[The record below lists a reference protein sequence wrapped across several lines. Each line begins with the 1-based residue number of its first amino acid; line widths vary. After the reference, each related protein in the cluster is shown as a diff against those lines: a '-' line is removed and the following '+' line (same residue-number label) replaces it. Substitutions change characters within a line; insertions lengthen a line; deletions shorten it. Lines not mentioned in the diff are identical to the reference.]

1 MNKIQFIVVGW
12 HYNQLELIEG
22 LKELNINNEEIDVFW
37 SCHNEPT
44 DYIKENFNYKVF
56 PNLGEEFIAYQ
67 QAIEYLDI
75 DDDTVCF
82 FIHDDIIIKSWGFI
96 EACLDKLQQG
106 YKFLGNCT
114 NYPLPEFDPTK
125 YEGHD
130 GIGITED
137 FDNKVIADYA
147 LDKTKQWFDR
157 RLAPVMV
164 VRGSFICCKYGDL
177 KAIHGF
183 EPRKEAWVALTWDEE
198 HQTHSYRG
206 GIGQSRFGNL
216 FMFMFSYKI
225 NRVFGPQSISYLSD
239 RYLDSDYIYEMAR
252 AKIDVNNPML

>member
-12 HYNQLELIEG
+12 HYNQPELIEG
-22 LKELNINNEEIDVFW
+22 LKELNTNNSEIDVFW

-67 QAIEYLDI
+67 QAIEYLNI
-75 DDDTVCF
+75 NDDTTCF
-82 FIHDDIIIKSWGFI
+82 FIHDDIIIKDWGFI
-96 EACLDKLQQG
+96 EACLNKLQQG

-125 YEGHD
+125 VHHD

-137 FDNKVIADYA
+137 FDNKIIADYA
-147 LDKTKQWFDR
+147 LDKTKHWFDMK
-157 RLAPVMV
+157 LAPVMV

-177 KAIHGF
+177 KSIHGF
-183 EPRKEAWVALTWDEE
+183 EPRKEAWIPLTWDEAQ
-198 HQTHSYRG
+198 QTYSYRG
-206 GIGQSRFGNL
+206 GVGQSRFGNL

-225 NRVFGPQSISYLSD
+225 NRVCGPRSISYLSD

>member
-22 LKELNINNEEIDVFW
+22 LKELNTNNEEIDVFW
-37 SCHNEPT
+37 SCHNDPT

-67 QAIEYLDI
+67 QAIEYLNI
-75 DDDTVCF
+75 DDDTTCF
-82 FIHDDIIIKSWGFI
+82 FIHDDIIIKDWGFV
-96 EACLDKLQQG
+96 ETCLNKLQQG

-125 YEGHD
+125 VHHD

-137 FDNKVIADYA
+137 FDDKIIADYA
-147 LDKTKQWFDR
+147 LDKTKHWFDMK
-157 RLAPVMV
+157 LAPVMV
-164 VRGSFICCKYGDL
+164 VRGSFICCKYSDL
-177 KAIHGF
+177 NFIHGF
-183 EPRKEAWVALTWDEE
+183 EPRKEAWIALTWDEE
-198 HQTHSYRG
+198 QQTHSYRG
-206 GIGQSRFGNL
+206 GVGQSRFGNL

-225 NRVFGPQSISYLSD
+225 NRVFGSQSISYLSD